1 MLSVSVFFN
10 VHFQGWTPLHIASSR
25 DYDATVRFLLY
36 NGADMDIENIEVRT
50 SMVFFIF
57 VDYLFSKYT
66 YLTSMNEMTAMK
78 INTNT

>member
-1 MLSVSVFFN
+1 
-10 VHFQGWTPLHIASSR
+10 
-25 DYDATVRFLLY
+25 
-36 NGADMDIENIEVRT
+36 MDIENIEVRT

-66 YLTSMNEMTAMK
+66 YLTSMNEMTSMK